1 MSLRLKLLTL
11 KTNLE
16 INSLYSVLI
25 RCRYESGLL
34 FGFLDVDMANEKLS
48 ATYIEMET
56 VQQQLMDPLGESYEQ
71 TITVY
76 NNFKF
81 MLQKLENNSFI
92 MCVFDPPRNIKKFI
106 NNFCGEIHSQSS
118 ISAIEISIS
127 NFIKNIAIS
136 EHFSLTKITKVKT
149 SGLIINKDSIANI
162 EITSRHDA
170 IKDLNEYTKQE
181 IASIDRIAGST
192 TLDENTINFEASKSG
207 VIYINNPNC
216 DVSTLVMTA
225 ITKDKKF

>member
-11 KTNLE
+11 KTSLE
-16 INSLYSVLI
+16 INSLHSILI
-25 RCRYESGLL
+25 RCRYESGLF

-56 VQQQLMDPLGESYEQ
+56 VQQQLTDPLGESYEQ
-71 TITVY
+71 TITIY
-76 NNFKF
+76 NKFKF
-81 MLQKLENNSFI
+81 ILQKLENNSFI

-106 NNFCGEIHSQSS
+106 NNLCGEINSQSS
-118 ISAIEISIS
+118 ISAVEISIS
-127 NFIKNIAIS
+127 NLIKNMALS

-149 SGLIINKDSIANI
+149 SGLIINRDSIANL
-162 EITSRHDA
+162 EITSRMDA
-170 IKDLNEYTKQE
+170 IKDLNDYTKQE
-181 IASIDRIAGST
+181 ITSIDRIAGCT
-192 TLDENTINFEASKSG
+192 TLDDNMINFEASKSG

-225 ITKDKKF
+225 ITKDK